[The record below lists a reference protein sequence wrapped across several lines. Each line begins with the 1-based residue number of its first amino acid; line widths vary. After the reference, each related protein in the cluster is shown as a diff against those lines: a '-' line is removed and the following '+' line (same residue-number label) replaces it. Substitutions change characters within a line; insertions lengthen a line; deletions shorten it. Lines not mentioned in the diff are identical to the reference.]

1 MRGINVDYKQ
11 LVIKVD
17 TDTWVRKLI
26 CGGKTLSTIKAK
38 GTNIKVKSSGVFLQI
53 SQLYIIP
60 QVPKSFSPLH
70 SKAIWEEEENLSY
83 SGATFPPPNF
93 SS

>member
-1 MRGINVDYKQ
+1 MLHSFKIRCVVKNVDYKQ

-26 CGGKTLSTIKAK
+26 CGGKTLSTIKTK
-38 GTNIKVKSSGVFLQI
+38 GTNIKVKSSGVFLQV

-60 QVPKSFSPLH
+60 KVPKSFSPFH
-70 SKAIWEEEENLSY
+70 SKAI
-83 SGATFPPPNF
+83 
-93 SS
+93 